1 MELRDAFHSTKI
13 SGNSGSKSN
22 GTEIFRKLVSK
33 ISVHLSRLSS
43 FLEIWKFRK
52 FPVPFGIS
60 TRYESAPVP
69 FVVKLNYKMAASL
82 SSWHYTRCKMICHSS
97 SLCLIETKTL
107 GSDFLENCGLVV
119 PNFLW
124 VSSPLSR
131 EKTKFHSTNGNFGN
145 SNQNCLVEWNALLDS
160 LVEKARFFLFLY
172 SLAAFSRFSWNNTAW
187 NSYSENKQW

>member
-1 MELRDAFHSTKI
+1 MAFFWAHFLAIHTAGSKAFILKWTSTLEFQPRLQGRVEALGTRGAFHSTKI
-13 SGNSGSKSN
+13 SGNFGSKSN

-107 GSDFLENCGLVV
+107 GSDFLENCGPAV

-124 VSSPLSR
+124 VRSPGLHTLPR
-131 EKTKFHSTNGNFGN
+131 EKFVRG
-145 SNQNCLVEWNALLDS
+145 A
-160 LVEKARFFLFLY
+160 
-172 SLAAFSRFSWNNTAW
+172 
-187 NSYSENKQW
+187 